1 MHEKLKPYIL
11 TYIYI
16 YTHILEIIK
25 GPVNIQ
31 SIINEKGKNV
41 TKLTFFKFLYKPTYA
56 CMVELQGFVV

>member
-1 MHEKLKPYIL
+1 M
-11 TYIYI
+11 
-16 YTHILEIIK
+16 K